1 MDWHVSAAWIDV
13 WLSITFPF
21 LKGRAW
27 NFMSTLDIA
36 VDDLTHCELSSLR
49 SAWQTAFDWN
59 RKCGEESN
67 CLIETYLYGVCWSLA
82 LPSVK

>member
-27 NFMSTLDIA
+27 NSMSTLDIA
-36 VDDLTHCELSSLR
+36 VDDLTRCTEVSMADSIRLEPEVRRGIQL
-49 SAWQTAFDWN
+49 FN
-59 RKCGEESN
+59 
-67 CLIETYLYGVCWSLA
+67 
-82 LPSVK
+82 